1 MVPVVPR
8 TRVRVAQSLVRVRH
22 DTEALLGKL
31 RRKRGAVMRRRGRMH
46 SAACQRAFCL
56 SSVAVAHLSGC
67 HLAASM
73 RYACVISRCVAASVT
88 PSTR

>member
-1 MVPVVPR
+1 MVPVVLR
-8 TRVRVAQSLVRVRH
+8 SRVRVVQNRVRIRH
-22 DTEALLGKL
+22 DAEALLCKL
-31 RRKRGAVMRRRGRMH
+31 QTSGTVRRMRMH
-46 SAACQRAFCL
+46 VAACQRAFCL